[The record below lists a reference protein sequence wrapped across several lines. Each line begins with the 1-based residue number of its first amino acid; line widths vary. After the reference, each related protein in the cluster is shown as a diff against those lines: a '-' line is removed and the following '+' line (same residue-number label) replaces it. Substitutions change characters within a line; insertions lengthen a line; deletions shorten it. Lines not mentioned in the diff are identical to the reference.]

1 MKHTFIKPLFIMVLL
16 GLSASSYAQT
26 DTDTTTAEDVLEVPY
41 PSVEVIEEAPAEEG
55 AYEAVLDFDYNQD
68 FSYEEP
74 KPKKYDFQ
82 TRFGFG
88 FVSLNNALSPI
99 AAGSNTAGRFLPSTK
114 FISSNISNFEIS
126 FGKNLSQGLWR
137 FWFGLGIED
146 EYFTFEDANVRLIGR
161 SDSFA
166 HKTVNPTDLDQFG
179 KAEDANSS
187 SFSIATVTVPLAIG
201 YQNKQRRPNYKV
213 QFGAYVGYRFQ
224 SQTDVKYADKTTVSV
239 RGNFHTNPFIVDPF
253 VNLQYKRIGVFLRTS
268 LLPILNNVG
277 GGNEQTRNAF
287 GLFIGM

>member
-1 MKHTFIKPLFIMVLL
+1 MKQTYIKPLFIMALL
-16 GLSASSYAQT
+16 GLSATVHAQT
-26 DTDTTTAEDVLEVPY
+26 DTDTAEVIEVPY
-41 PSVEVIEEAPAEEG
+41 PEEIIDEMPAEEG
-55 AYEAVLDFDYNQD
+55 AYEAVPDFDYNQE

-88 FVSLNNALSPI
+88 FVSLNNALSPV
-99 AAGSNTAGRFLPSTK
+99 AAGSNATGRFLPTTK

-126 FGKNLSQGLWR
+126 FGKNISQGLWR
-137 FWFGLGIED
+137 LWFGLGIED
-146 EYFTFEDANVRLIGR
+146 EYFTFEDANVRLMAR
-161 SDSFA
+161 SDSFS
-166 HKTVNPTDLDQFG
+166 HKTVEPTDADQFG

-201 YQNKQRRPNYKV
+201 YQNKQRRPDYKV
-213 QFGAYVGYRFQ
+213 QFGAYLGYRFQ

-253 VNLQYKRIGVFLRTS
+253 VNLQYKRIGLFARTS
-268 LLPILNNVG
+268 LLPILNKVG